1 MNLDMFLEKDLKR
14 QFREEKN
21 MKALFVIDMQNDFA
35 KKDGALYFEGAD
47 KIIPYVLN
55 LIEDY
60 KKQNLPIIFTQDWH
74 EENDKEFKIWPKHC
88 IKNSHGAEIIDEIKE
103 SIRNYKKVFSIK
115 KSRYS
120 AFYKTNIDETI
131 KSLNITEA
139 DVVGLV
145 TNICVLFTV
154 EELRNR
160 DIIVNVFKNATITY
174 DSDMYKFSLKLMSDV
189 LNANII

>member
-1 MNLDMFLEKDLKR
+1 
-14 QFREEKN
+14 

-35 KKDGALYFEGAD
+35 KKGGALYFDGAD
-47 KIIPYVLN
+47 SIIPNVLN
-55 LIEDY
+55 LIEEY

-74 EENDKEFKIWPKHC
+74 EENDKEFEIWPKHC
-88 IKNSHGAEIIDEIKE
+88 IKNSYGAEIIDEIKE
-103 SIRNYKKVFSIK
+103 AIKNYKNVFFIK

-120 AFYKTNIDETI
+120 AFYKTNLDEII

-139 DVVGLV
+139 DVAGLV

-160 DIIVNVFKNATITY
+160 DIKVNVFKDATITF
-174 DSDMYKFSLKLMSDV
+174 DNDMYKFSLKLMSDV